1 MSGVHS
7 KTARVL
13 FPLLTTTLL
22 ATACGDEAT
31 APQTGGEALP
41 DPTSPALAEAP
52 RAASASGALPQISA
66 GAVAAAQGEG
76 EVVPGQYI
84 VVFKRE
90 VFRNRLTDAPL
101 LANKLIQAHG
111 GRLRYVFGPPH
122 EAFVV
127 SNLPDQ
133 AVNALARN
141 LDVGSIQADRFVTT
155 HGVQSMPT
163 GQPWGLDRIDQR
175 SRALTRTYGYTH
187 TGKGVH
193 AYILDTGLD
202 YRHPDFGGRARVDYD
217 VFGGYANGKYI
228 GYGAD
233 CAGHGTHVAGTVGGA
248 TSGVAKSVRLHGVK
262 VIHGRTWD
270 DKSCGTGTMT
280 DVAWGLYWV
289 YLNRINP
296 AVVNMSLG
304 LKNAGPDDSYVDA
317 WVNTLAN
324 DGVFV
329 AVSAG
334 NDTQRACLNSPARV
348 PSAFTTAAST
358 WNDTRRQDS
367 NYGSCVDAYA
377 PGDQI
382 TSAWPGGKW
391 HTIGGTSM
399 ASPHIAGV
407 AALYKQAYGN
417 ASSATITNWIKRN
430 ATANVVGNSPTGTP
444 NLLLF
449 KGGL

>member
-1 MSGVHS
+1 
-7 KTARVL
+7 
-13 FPLLTTTLL
+13 
-22 ATACGDEAT
+22 
-31 APQTGGEALP
+31 
-41 DPTSPALAEAP
+41 
-52 RAASASGALPQISA
+52 
-66 GAVAAAQGEG
+66 
-76 EVVPGQYI
+76 
-84 VVFKRE
+84 
-90 VFRNRLTDAPL
+90 
-101 LANKLIQAHG
+101 LIQAHG

-133 AVNALARN
+133 AVTALARN
-141 LDVGSIQADRFVTT
+141 IDVSSIQADRFITT

-248 TSGVAKSVRLHGVK
+248 TSGVAKSVSLHGVK
-262 VIHGRTWD
+262 VIHGNTWD
-270 DKSCGTGTMT
+270 GKTCGASTMT
-280 DVAWGLYWV
+280 DLAWGLYWV
-289 YLNRINP
+289 YRNRINP
-296 AVVNMSLG
+296 AVVNISV
-304 LKNAGPDDSYVDA
+304 GPTDGGSFPLVDD
-317 WVNTLAN
+317 WVNALAN

-334 NDTQRACLNSPARV
+334 NRNQYACLDSPARAAN
-348 PSAFTTAAST
+348 AFTTAAST
-358 WNDTRRQDS
+358 WNDTRWLWNPKQGS

-382 TSAWPGGKW
+382 TSTWTGGKW
-391 HTIGGTSM
+391 HTITGTSM

-430 ATANVVGNSPTGTP
+430 ATANVVGNSPSGTP